1 MLQNWTNTKLNN
13 NMKFSN
19 KLRKRPKELPMKPD
33 KLFNKLLDNK
43 IEWPKL
49 RLKLMQTF
57 VNKKLFTTK
66 LNLLTLN

>member
-19 KLRKRPKELPMKPD
+19 KLRKRHKELPMKPD